1 MERIKKARR
10 SVRACVTKLINVMEQ
25 ELMAEQVNRLILQS
39 SLQQLETQMQKLTV
53 LDEKVID
60 ALLDED
66 AQDDDLDIETEAA
79 QEYINKA
86 TLIQLKVNEKINS
99 LLHEVNPTPSIS
111 SSDML
116 KKTYKLPKIEMKKF
130 SGDRLVGPVR
140 KDPRR

>member
-1 MERIKKARR
+1 MERIKKARK

-99 LLHEVNPTPSIS
+99 LLHEGNPTPSIS

-116 KKTYKLPKIEMKKF
+116 KKTYKLPKIQMKKF
-130 SGDRLVGPVR
+130 SGDLME
-140 KDPRR
+140 